1 MCLAE
6 GSLEYTISTCKMC
19 AILKEMY
26 RKPHA
31 VCPHKLK
38 MQVCRKRENHPRG
51 ADIVHHT
58 NAEIRTFNGC
68 GYCKVGTSETWPT
81 RVCLML
87 TDALITDISHSVGGL
102 P

>member
-68 GYCKVGTSETWPT
+68 GYCKVGTSESSCPT

-87 TDALITDISHSVGGL
+87 TDALNTDLAH
-102 P
+102 